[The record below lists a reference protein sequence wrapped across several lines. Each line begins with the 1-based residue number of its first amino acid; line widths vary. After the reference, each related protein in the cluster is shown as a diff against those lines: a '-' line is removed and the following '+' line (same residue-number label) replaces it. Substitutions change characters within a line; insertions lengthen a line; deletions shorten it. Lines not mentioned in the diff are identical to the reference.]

1 MWKFSPG
8 FSLLLLCCVANNLD
22 AQTKTYLTGG
32 ASSFTYKTK
41 SEALSTKGNSYF
53 VGIEIDKYINYNYAI
68 TTGASWVKG
77 GYDNGVSQWTNR
89 FVRVPV
95 YIKAA
100 AMGETVGIF
109 MGLDFNVLVKS
120 TLNEVADTLNHRV
133 TTDVTSAFPRIQP
146 DFTFGLLFRMKRV
159 TAGFK
164 ASFAL
169 TNRYSMKVKELTD
182 RNNVYYGSWYAYSS
196 TMDDHK
202 LKATVIQIYLGVRVF

>member
-8 FSLLLLCCVANNLD
+8 FSLLLVCCLANNVD

-32 ASSFTYKTK
+32 VSAFTYKTK
-41 SEALSTKGNSYF
+41 SEALSTKGNNYF
-53 VGIEIDKYINYNYAI
+53 VGVEIDKYINYNYAI

-95 YIKAA
+95 YLKAA

-133 TTDVTSAFPRIQP
+133 TSKSPAAIRVASRHGGHAFPRQSRSP
-146 DFTFGLLFRMKRV
+146 LGT
-159 TAGFK
+159 
-164 ASFAL
+164 
-169 TNRYSMKVKELTD
+169 
-182 RNNVYYGSWYAYSS
+182 RNPG
-196 TMDDHK
+196 
-202 LKATVIQIYLGVRVF
+202 